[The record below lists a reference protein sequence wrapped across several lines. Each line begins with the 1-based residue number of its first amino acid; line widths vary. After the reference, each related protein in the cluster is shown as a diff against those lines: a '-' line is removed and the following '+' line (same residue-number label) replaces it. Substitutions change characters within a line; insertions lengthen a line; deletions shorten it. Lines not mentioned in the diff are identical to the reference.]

1 MALIPGMTKITKSE
15 LNNSTKEKLIT
26 LGKKLYN
33 LAFKPSDTKEGM
45 IKRILQVM
53 EEKPGAKKVEKDN
66 PKPEKKPAPRA
77 AKAPEK
83 KAKPAAATKPVPAPA
98 ATKVPVAKGPVP
110 VIKPVP
116 TPAPAPAAAKGPAA
130 KVAAPRRRIERPALN
145 VTSYQ
150 DKPSATS
157 EENVEKSKYIVASAQ
172 EHLEAPRI
180 ADRYDDNRIMLFVRD
195 PYWVFG
201 AWDLHPHKPE
211 ETARKHNVNLS
222 EFNIALRVY
231 DVTDVEFN
239 GVNANKHFDLD
250 VGMTKGSWYIN
261 VPQDDRYYVADVGLR
276 NRRGDFYVMARSNV
290 VGTPR
295 HSVSNRKDEEW
306 MIADEDF
313 WTMYALSG
321 GFKLKQG
328 AASMEL
334 TEMMRARLAGETSSG
349 AISSFGS
356 ERPARARD
364 QFWYRLDCELVVYGA
379 TEPDAT
385 VTMMGEKVQL
395 RPDGT
400 FTARFA
406 LPDGIQVIDT
416 KAVSANK
423 KFEKTITPTVSR
435 GTSVFQNREFQEE
448 LEL

>member
-1 MALIPGMTKITKSE
+1 MALIEGMTKITKSE
-15 LNNSTKEKLIT
+15 LKSSSKEKLIT
-26 LGKKLYN
+26 LGKKLYD
-33 LAFKPSDTKEGM
+33 LALKPSETKEAI

-53 EEKPGAKKVEKDN
+53 EEKPVAKKVVKVN
-66 PKPEKKPAPRA
+66 SKPGKKNAPIA
-77 AKAPEK
+77 AKATEK
-83 KAKPAAATKPVPAPA
+83 KTKPASVTKPVPTA
-98 ATKVPVAKGPVP
+98 
-110 VIKPVP
+110 
-116 TPAPAPAAAKGPAA
+116 APAPAAVKGPVVKVAEKVTSAKGATQ
-130 KVAAPRRRIERPALN
+130 RRRKERPAFN

-150 DKPSATS
+150 DKQSATA
-157 EENVEKSKYIVASAQ
+157 EENVEKSKYFVASAQ
-172 EHLEAPRI
+172 EHLDAPRI
-180 ADRYDDNRIMLFVRD
+180 ADRYDDNRIILFVRD

-222 EFNIALRVY
+222 DFNIALRVY

-239 GVNANKHFDLD
+239 GLNAHKHFDLD
-250 VGMTKGSWYIN
+250 VGTTKGSWYIN
-261 VPQDDRYYVADVGLR
+261 VPEDDRYYVADVGLR

-295 HSVSNRKDEEW
+295 HSASNRMDEEW

-313 WTMYALSG
+313 WKMYALSG
-321 GFKLKQG
+321 GFKSRRG

-334 TEMMRARLAGETSSG
+334 TEMMRSRLAGETSSG

-395 RPDGT
+395 RSDGT

-423 KFEKTITPTVSR
+423 KFEKIITPTVSR
-435 GTSVFQNREFQEE
+435 GTSVFQNREFEE
-448 LEL
+448 EMEL

>member
-1 MALIPGMTKITKSE
+1 MTKLTKSE
-15 LNNSTKEKLIT
+15 LTTSSKEKLIT
-26 LGKKLYN
+26 LGKKLYQ
-33 LAFKPSDTKEGM
+33 LALKPSETKEAM
-45 IKRILQVM
+45 IKRILRAT
-53 EEKPGAKKVEKDN
+53 EEKPAAKKAGKAN
-66 PKPEKKPAPRA
+66 PKPEKKSAPRA
-77 AKAPEK
+77 VKTSEK
-83 KAKPAAATKPVPAPA
+83 KEKPAAVTKPVPT
-98 ATKVPVAKGPVP
+98 ATA
-110 VIKPVP
+110 
-116 TPAPAPAAAKGPAA
+116 APAPAAAKGGGAKAAETGPA
-130 KVAAPRRRIERPALN
+130 KGPTQRRRKERPALD
-145 VTSYQ
+145 VTLYQ
-150 DKPSATS
+150 GKPSATA
-157 EENVEKSKYIVASAQ
+157 EEDVEKSKYFVASAQ
-172 EHLEAPRI
+172 EHLEAPAI
-180 ADRYDDNRIMLFVRD
+180 ADRYNDNRIMLFVRD

-211 ETARKHNVNLS
+211 ETARKHNINLS
-222 EFNIALRVY
+222 EFNVALRVY
-231 DVTDVEFN
+231 DVTDVVFN
-239 GVNANKHFDLD
+239 GQNDHKHFDVD
-250 VGMTKGSWYIN
+250 VGTIKGSWYIN
-261 VPQDDRYYVADVGLR
+261 VPEDDRRYVADVGLR
-276 NRRGDFYVMARSNV
+276 NRRGEFFVMARSNA

-295 HSVSNRKDEEW
+295 HAASDRKDEEW

-313 WTMYALSG
+313 WRMYALSG
-321 GFKLKQG
+321 GFKAGQG

-364 QFWYRLDCELVVYGA
+364 RFWYRLDCELVVYGA

-435 GTSVFQNREFQEE
+435 GTSVFQNREFEE
-448 LEL
+448 EIKP

>member
-1 MALIPGMTKITKSE
+1 MALITGMTKITKSE
-15 LNNSTKEKLIT
+15 LQASSKEKLIT
-26 LGKKLYN
+26 LGKKLYD
-33 LAFKPSDTKEGM
+33 LAFKPSDTKEGI

-53 EEKPGAKKVEKDN
+53 EEKPGAKKGVKVN
-66 PKPEKKPAPRA
+66 SKPEKKSAPIA
-77 AKAPEK
+77 AKTTEK
-83 KAKPAAATKPVPAPA
+83 KAKPTAVTKPVPTA
-98 ATKVPVAKGPVP
+98 
-110 VIKPVP
+110 
-116 TPAPAPAAAKGPAA
+116 APAAAAVKGPVA
-130 KVAAPRRRIERPALN
+130 KVAEKVTAAKGATQRRRKERVAFN

-150 DKPSATS
+150 DKPSATA
-157 EENVEKSKYIVASAQ
+157 EEDVEKSKYFVASAQ
-172 EHLEAPRI
+172 EHLDAPAI
-180 ADRYDDNRIMLFVRD
+180 ADRYNDNRIMLFVRD

-201 AWDLHPHKPE
+201 AWDLHPHKSE

-239 GVNANKHFDLD
+239 GLNAHKHFDVD

-261 VPQDDRYYVADVGLR
+261 VPEDDRYYVADVGLR

-295 HSVSNRKDEEW
+295 HSASNRMDEEW

-313 WTMYALSG
+313 WKMYALSG
-321 GFKLKQG
+321 GFKSRQG

-435 GTSVFQNREFQEE
+435 GTSVFQNREFEE
-448 LEL
+448 EIEL